1 MALPTDSDNGIRNW
15 LVAER
20 ILRQISF
27 QKDMI
32 SIDEGT
38 CLTDS
43 FVVLTLFSDD
53 LFSLENL
60 LLTVEQ
66 EAKELPLK
74 FQIENQ
80 ESSLVDLKKKVNLA

>member
-1 MALPTDSDNGIRNW
+1 M
-15 LVAER
+15 
-20 ILRQISF
+20 
-27 QKDMI
+27 
-32 SIDEGT
+32 
-38 CLTDS
+38 
-43 FVVLTLFSDD
+43 LTLFSDD

-80 ESSLVDLKKKVNLA
+80 ESSLVDLKKKVNLHNSFNFPNSSIGRHS

>member
-1 MALPTDSDNGIRNW
+1 M
-15 LVAER
+15 
-20 ILRQISF
+20 
-27 QKDMI
+27 
-32 SIDEGT
+32 
-38 CLTDS
+38 
-43 FVVLTLFSDD
+43 LTLFSDD